1 MSEPTH
7 PTLFEKEEPLE
18 VPAPPIPVTEKVEQ
32 SESVTQPESG
42 EEPRASEPAPPVAKR
57 RNPWLVVLWV
67 LGILLTLAGLWG
79 LFQAAERAMDPAYV
93 LVAGYGSEQYRAPG
107 VEDFYVIPII
117 LASLSPWLT
126 ALGIGSII
134 AASTVHAVQWSRRG

>member
-1 MSEPTH
+1 MSEPIH

-18 VPAPPIPVTEKVEQ
+18 TSTPVPPPPALEKVDPLER
-32 SESVTQPESG
+32 VD
-42 EEPRASEPAPPVAKR
+42 EPATSEPEPSVAVR
-57 RNPWLVVLWV
+57 RNPWLIVLWV
-67 LGILLTLAGLWG
+67 LGILLTIAGLWG

-107 VEDFYVIPII
+107 VEDFYVVPII

>member
-1 MSEPTH
+1 MSEPIH

-18 VPAPPIPVTEKVEQ
+18 TSTPAPPPPAQKVEPP
-32 SESVTQPESG
+32 ERVDETATPEPEPSV
-42 EEPRASEPAPPVAKR
+42 AVR
-57 RNPWLVVLWV
+57 RNPWLIVLWV
-67 LGILLTLAGLWG
+67 LGILLTIAGLWG

-107 VEDFYVIPII
+107 VEDFYVVPII

>member
-18 VPAPPIPVTEKVEQ
+18 TSTPAPPPPAPEKVEP
-32 SESVTQPESG
+32 PEQVD
-42 EEPRASEPAPPVAKR
+42 EQATSEPEPSVAVR
-57 RNPWLVVLWV
+57 RNPWLIVLWV
-67 LGILLTLAGLWG
+67 LGILLTIAGLWG

-107 VEDFYVIPII
+107 VEDFYVVPII

>member
-1 MSEPTH
+1 MAETPR
-7 PTLFEKEEPLE
+7 PTLFERDDSTF
-18 VPAPPIPVTEKVEQ
+18 APPPPPPVVQ
-32 SESVTQPESG
+32 V
-42 EEPRASEPAPPVAKR
+42 APPEPEPEVADDFEPIDEAQSAGRRR
-57 RNPWLVVLWV
+57 RNPWLIVLWI
-67 LGILLTLAGLWG
+67 LGVLLTAAGLWG

-134 AASTVHAVQWSRRG
+134 AASTVHAVQWARRA